1 MLADDSISW
10 AVVSKAKP
18 KRGPASHRG
27 TRTPAGGHR
36 GGPASGGVG
45 GGGAA
50 YRLQEL
56 SYRGEGLGA
65 AAEEDQG
72 RGGGESGRGAAS
84 ERCASVRADVGVTD
98 LAGGGRRHCVRV
110 EEERRDTSEKGG
122 ASKKR
127 GASGTS
133 AARRGGDDDRGREA
147 RQRFGVKRL
156 SANLEGNGLYIEPR
170 PFVTGR
176 IHNRDKRPII
186 LGSYYDPRLKTPPFV
201 TSGLTTRDKRGISRG
216 MP

>member
-147 RQRFGVKRL
+147 RQRFG
-156 SANLEGNGLYIEPR
+156 GNGSMLIWK
-170 PFVTGR
+170 VTGLR
-176 IHNRDKRPII
+176 TPHLLSRVVYRTVTKGPLV
-186 LGSYYDPRLKTPPFV
+186 LGRFI
-201 TSGLTTRDKRGISRG
+201 TRD
-216 MP
+216 